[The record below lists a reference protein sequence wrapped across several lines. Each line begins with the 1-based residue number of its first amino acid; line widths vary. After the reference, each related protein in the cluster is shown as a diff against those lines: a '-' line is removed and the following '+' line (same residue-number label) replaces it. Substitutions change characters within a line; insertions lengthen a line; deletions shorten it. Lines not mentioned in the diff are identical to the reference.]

1 MEFNPI
7 TCVSQNEAH
16 KIIALR
22 GRKGLFWTLEN
33 GRYIGIDNRES
44 LPPRGAWIE
53 ISPPAP
59 KTRPKEVAPPAGS
72 VD

>member
-33 GRYIGIDNRES
+33 GRYIGIDNRDGNAWTEEFDTLS
-44 LPPRGAWIE
+44 ECKQWLRGEW
-53 ISPPAP
+53 P
-59 KTRPKEVAPPAGS
+59 
-72 VD
+72 

>member
-22 GRKGLFWTLEN
+22 GCKGLFWTIEN
-33 GRYIGIDNRES
+33 GRYIGIDNRD
-44 LPPRGAWIE
+44 GNAWTE
-53 ISPPAP
+53 EFDTLSECKQWLRREWP
-59 KTRPKEVAPPAGS
+59 
-72 VD
+72 

>member
-33 GRYIGIDNRES
+33 GRYFGIDNRD
-44 LPPRGAWIE
+44 GNAWTE
-53 ISPPAP
+53 EFDTLSECKQWLRREWP
-59 KTRPKEVAPPAGS
+59 
-72 VD
+72 